1 MVTSP
6 ATSAGTGINRT
17 RAIGF
22 AIAIVMGF
30 GILASPVPHGL
41 SQPAHSVLAIAMFTI
56 LLWVFQVLNNGISSI
71 LMMGLMILAKIPVG
85 LALSGFSSAA
95 FWVLLVVLFYGFA
108 MQRTGLAHRISYYI
122 LSLFPHT
129 YQGILWAF
137 FSIGL
142 ILALGIPS
150 MTVRTAILVPIG
162 WALVESLGLAPR
174 SRGSALIMI
183 TVVEMAVVPGCA
195 FLYGSLFGPVVEGVF
210 QAKHL
215 PLSWL
220 SYSRVLAFPTL
231 LLCALMVVVNQFVLR
246 PEAPLQVPPGF
257 ARQRLQALGPIKRTE
272 WITAAVVILSI
283 AFWATGRIHH
293 LPSFLIGMFALAI
306 FGLTGIVGD
315 SDIAGGVSWTLLLY
329 LGGIFSLANVIENAK
344 ITDWLAGYMVPT
356 VRHLTSNVVLLVV
369 ALSLAMLALRFLD
382 PSGFVALPVLF
393 LPISDITLAAGI
405 PSLVLVTPLVV
416 ASAPFW
422 ATYENFWMAMGEGMT
437 SGQAFSAGQR
447 VRLANTYAILALV
460 ALAISVA
467 FWKLTGVL

>member
-1 MVTSP
+1 MTRP
-6 ATSAGTGINRT
+6 ATSAGTVFTRA

-30 GILASPVPHGL
+30 GVLASPVPHGL
-41 SQPAHSVLAIAMFTI
+41 SQPAHSVLAITVFTV
-56 LLWVFQVLNNGISSI
+56 LLWVFQVFNNGISSI
-71 LMMGLMILAKIPVG
+71 LMIGLMILAKIPVG
-85 LALSGFSSAA
+85 LALSGFSSPQ

-122 LSLFPHT
+122 LSLFSHT
-129 YQGILWAF
+129 YQGILWGF
-137 FSIGL
+137 FFIGL
-142 ILALGIPS
+142 ILALGIPP

-174 SRGSALIMI
+174 SRGAALIMI
-183 TVVEMAVVPGCA
+183 TVVEMAVAPGCA

-231 LLCALMVVVNQFVLR
+231 LLCGLMVVVNQFVLR
-246 PEAPLQVPPGF
+246 PEAPLQVSPGF
-257 ARQRLQALGPIKRTE
+257 ARQKLQALGPIKRTE
-272 WITAAVVILSI
+272 WITAVVVILSI
-283 AFWATGRIHH
+283 AYWATGRIHH
-293 LPSFLIGMFALAI
+293 LPSFLIGMFALAA
-306 FGLTGIVGD
+306 FGITGIVGD

-344 ITDWLAGYMVPT
+344 ITDWPAGYMVPV
-356 VRHLTSNVVLLVV
+356 VRHLTSNVVLFVV
-369 ALSLAMLALRFLD
+369 VLALAMLALKFLD
-382 PSGFVALPVLF
+382 PSGFVALPALF

-405 PSLVLVTPLVV
+405 PSLVLVTPLIV
-416 ASAPFW
+416 ASTPFW

-460 ALAISVA
+460 AFAISVA